1 MENSPICLGVIL
13 PENGSVCA
21 ARPTTGSHLE
31 QRRLQT
37 IAQVGEAMAIT
48 GVLFSGLG
56 FVALIA
62 TVWLQRQQIQAAIR
76 GMEEST
82 QAQQDNL
89 KTLRVQSENTLA
101 VAKIS
106 ALAVQISAC
115 SQRVAEFTSV
125 GPSATAFGQIEI
137 DKRTN
142 LIAELEA
149 QLEKLKEKSRESP
162 AP

>member
-1 MENSPICLGVIL
+1 MVMCGFIMENSPICLGVIL

-89 KTLRVQSENTLA
+89 KTL
-101 VAKIS
+101 
-106 ALAVQISAC
+106 
-115 SQRVAEFTSV
+115 
-125 GPSATAFGQIEI
+125 
-137 DKRTN
+137 
-142 LIAELEA
+142 
-149 QLEKLKEKSRESP
+149 
-162 AP
+162 